1 MWLAIGLNVAFN
13 FSFCGAITVSALGA
27 QGPSGFCIYRADHEG
42 LTFFSSN
49 ALNFKVLVLPQV
61 LGLNA
66 SLCAIRTCR
75 FGLVLIWL
83 LCGNLLTARLRGPLF
98 LSAFVTLVM
107 KIVFL
112 ISTHVSCSVTVVCF
126 SSDSIHPTE
135 YPNYGC

>member
-1 MWLAIGLNVAFN
+1 MWLAVGLNVAFN
-13 FSFCGAITVSALGA
+13 FSFCGALGA

-49 ALNFKVLVLPQV
+49 ALIFKVLVLPQV

-66 SLCAIRTCR
+66 SLCAIRTYQ

-98 LSAFVTLVM
+98 LSAFVKLVIQ
-107 KIVFL
+107 KIFL
-112 ISTHVSCSVTVVCF
+112 ISTCILF
-126 SSDSIHPTE
+126 SYSSLIFV
-135 YPNYGC
+135 